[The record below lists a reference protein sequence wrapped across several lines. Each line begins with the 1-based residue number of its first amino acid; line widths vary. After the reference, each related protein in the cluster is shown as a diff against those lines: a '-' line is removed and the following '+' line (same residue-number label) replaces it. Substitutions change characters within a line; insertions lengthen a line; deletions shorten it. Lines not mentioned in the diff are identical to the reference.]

1 MISTDVLGKRI
12 AETRHQKGLTQKQL
26 AEKVGVTAQAVSK
39 WERGS
44 NCPDISI
51 LDEVASA
58 LDVSVSEL
66 LGVN

>member
-1 MISTDVLGKRI
+1 MININVLGKRI
-12 AETRHQKGLTQKQL
+12 AEIRHQRGLTQKQL

-44 NCPDISI
+44 NCPDIAI
-51 LDEVASA
+51 FDEVASA
-58 LDVSVSEL
+58 LNVSVSEL